1 MESGL
6 NEEEFEFANVLT
18 GSALRTK
25 TTKED
30 IISVDTPAGARVTPY
45 KPHERTCKSCG
56 KLFIP
61 NRIDQK
67 YCSKKCRA
75 YYHSAA
81 QASRKREAK
90 DKAAKA

>member
-6 NEEEFEFANVLT
+6 NEEEFEFVNVLT
-18 GSALRTK
+18 GASFHQN
-25 TTKED
+25 KEQSEPP
-30 IISVDTPAGARVTPY
+30 ITPY

-56 KLFIP
+56 KPFIP

-90 DKAAKA
+90 DKAATAA